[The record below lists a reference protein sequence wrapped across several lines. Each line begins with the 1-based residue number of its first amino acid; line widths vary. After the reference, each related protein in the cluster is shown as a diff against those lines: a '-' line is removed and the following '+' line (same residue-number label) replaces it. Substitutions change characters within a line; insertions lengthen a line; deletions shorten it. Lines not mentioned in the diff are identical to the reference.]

1 MARYYIHYNMNKGGE
16 DTATLKDA
24 IRKGYAYL
32 KSHPTSKK
40 VLNIFRQ
47 GNFTPMDK
55 NIGTMYWNSMNGK
68 KEIVFDSSNDRP
80 GTFNIAHADGT
91 LSKKIPVNFT
101 TVWKN
106 VNGVTRQVMRKR

>member
-1 MARYYIHYNMNKGGE
+1 MARYYIHYNMNIGGE
-16 DTATLKDA
+16 DAATLKDA

-32 KSHPTSKK
+32 RSHPTSRK

-47 GNFTPMDK
+47 GNYTVMDK
-55 NIGTMYWNSMNGK
+55 NIGTMYWNSINSR

-80 GTFNIAHADGT
+80 GTYNIVHADGT

-101 TVWKN
+101 TVWKD

>member
-16 DTATLKDA
+16 DAATLKDA

-32 KSHPTSKK
+32 KLHPTSRK

-47 GNFTPMDK
+47 GNYTVMDK
-55 NIGTMYWNSMNGK
+55 NIGTMYWNSINGR

-80 GTFNIAHADGT
+80 GTYNIAHADGT
-91 LSKKIPVNFT
+91 LGKKIPINFI
-101 TVWKN
+101 TVWKD
-106 VNGVTRQVMRKR
+106 VNGVTTQVMRKR